1 MSDSPEYYESAR
13 QIVEAYH
20 SGSLVENYP
29 MLAEAIDQLL
39 QVGPTSKQPLQRF
52 DIDETRL
59 LAAAKLRWPTVTK
72 VDVSSPYWIDINYST
87 IRVGVQFEGDCC
99 FGANFNYRTGEFE

>member
-20 SGSLVENYP
+20 SGSLTENYP
-29 MLAEAIDQLL
+29 MLTEALDQLL
-39 QVGPTSKQPLQRF
+39 HAGPTPKQPLQRF
-52 DIDETRL
+52 DIDKARI
-59 LAAAKLRWPTVTK
+59 LAAAKRKWPAVAK
-72 VDVSSPYWIDINYST
+72 VEVSSPYWIDINYST
-87 IRVGVQFEGDCC
+87 VRVGVQFEDDCS